1 MVCARQVRAAFDE
14 RQQWPTFE
22 RLHGRF
28 MAEQIERPAFIASL
42 ITMVPGGRAKV
53 QAIADAERAR
63 QSQAA
68 PPPPPA
74 RPQQTMPPPH
84 EQQDERGPPP
94 DGEPPD
100 ARGEGRATPPAL
112 SPNAAALDKD

>member
-1 MVCARQVRAAFDE
+1 MRAAFDE
-14 RQQWPTFE
+14 RHQWPTFE

-68 PPPPPA
+68 PPPPPPAAA
-74 RPQQTMPPPH
+74 RPHEQTMPPPH
-84 EQQDERGPPP
+84 EQHMSP
-94 DGEPPD
+94 DVKS
-100 ARGEGRATPPAL
+100 A
-112 SPNAAALDKD
+112 SS